1 MQFQE
6 YAYQHMDA
14 LSLQK
19 QLSELAEQIQQAKT
33 IEQVQDCIKK
43 VDTIRRFVAT
53 QVSLVEIRHTADTKD
68 AYYTKEQEYLDT
80 VLPELEKDYEK
91 INRALLESS
100 FLEELKHRLPET
112 FFLQKEMDL
121 KAFDPII
128 IEDMQEENRLMTKYQ
143 ALIASA
149 EIPFDGEIYN
159 LSSLEV
165 KTNSSDRIVRKRA
178 LQAYWNWFEQHEEEV
193 AQIFDQM
200 IKVRTRM
207 AQKLG
212 YDNFIALGYARM
224 HRYDYNQED
233 VAKYRRQVLKDVVPL
248 CSALYKRQQKRLG
261 YDTLHAWDEKVEFL
275 QGNPTP
281 KYDRA
286 ELVKRAQKM
295 YHELSKE
302 TGVFFDFMV
311 EHDLLDLDSKPGK
324 AAGGYCTFMP
334 DYKSPFIFANFN
346 QTQHDAE
353 VLTHEAGHAYQ
364 IYESRDIYPS
374 DCVWPTYES
383 CEIHSMSMEFF
394 THPWMQSFFEE
405 DVNRYYYSHMAG
417 SLKFLPYG
425 VLVDHFQHEVYTN
438 PEMSHKE
445 RMDTWRRLEKE
456 YLPHKNYEEVEIL
469 ERGGWWMR
477 QAHIFMSP
485 FYYID
490 YTLAQVCAMQFWARM
505 ENKDPKAFE
514 DYQHICKIG
523 GTLPFRKIVKEAG
536 LIVPFEEGC
545 LAQVTGSV
553 SQWLDEISE
562 EELTA

>member
-19 QLSELAEQIQQAKT
+19 QLSELAEQIQQANN

-53 QVSLVEIRHTADTKD
+53 QVSLVEIRHTVDTKD

-121 KAFDPII
+121 KAFDSII

-165 KTNSSDRIVRKRA
+165 KTNSSDRIVRKHA

-224 HRYDYNQED
+224 HRYDYDQED

-248 CSALYKRQQKRLG
+248 CSALYKRQQNRLG

-286 ELVKRAQKM
+286 ALVKRAQKM

-311 EHDLLDLDSKPGK
+311 EHELLDLDSKPGK

-536 LIVPFEEGC
+536 LIVTFEEGC
-545 LAQVTGSV
+545 LEQVTGSV

>member
-53 QVSLVEIRHTADTKD
+53 QVSLVEIRHTVDTKD

-165 KTNSSDRIVRKRA
+165 KTNSSDRQVRKRA

-224 HRYDYNQED
+224 HRYDYDQED

-261 YDTLHAWDEKVEFL
+261 YNTLHAWDEKVEFL

-425 VLVDHFQHEVYTN
+425 VLVDHFQHEVYTH

>member
-33 IEQVQDCIKK
+33 IKQVQDCIKK

-53 QVSLVEIRHTADTKD
+53 QVSLVEIRHTVDTKD

-311 EHDLLDLDSKPGK
+311 EHELLDLDSKPGK

-545 LAQVTGSV
+545 LEQVTGSV

>member
-53 QVSLVEIRHTADTKD
+53 QVSLVEIRHTVDTKD

-224 HRYDYNQED
+224 HRYDYDQED

-425 VLVDHFQHEVYTN
+425 VLVDHFQYEVYTH

>member
-1 MQFQE
+1 MQFKD
-6 YAYQHMDA
+6 YTYQHIDA
-14 LSLQK
+14 PLLQK
-19 QLSELAEQIQQAKT
+19 QLSDLALAIQESKT

-43 VDTIRRFVAT
+43 VDEIRRFVTT
-53 QVSLVEIRHTADTKD
+53 QVSLVEIRHTIDTKND
-68 AYYTKEQEYLDT
+68 FYTKEQEFLDS

-91 INRALLESS
+91 INRALLDSA
-100 FLEELKHRLPET
+100 FLADLKQALPET
-112 FFLQKEMDL
+112 FFLQKEMDI
-121 KAFDPII
+121 KAFDPVIV
-128 IEDMQEENRLMTKYQ
+128 EDMQEENRLMTKYQ

-149 EIPFDGEIYN
+149 EIPFDGKVYN

-165 KTNSSDRIVRKRA
+165 KTNSSDRQVRKRA
-178 LQAYWNWFEQHEEEV
+178 LQAYWNWFEQHEEQV
-193 AQIFDQM
+193 AEIFDQM

-207 AQKLG
+207 AQKMG
-212 YDNFIALGYARM
+212 YENFIELGYARM
-224 HRYDYNQED
+224 RRYDYDQKD
-233 VAKYRRQVLKDVVPL
+233 VANYRKQVLKDVVPL
-248 CSALYKRQQKRLG
+248 CSTLYHRQQKRLG
-261 YDTLHAWDEKVEFL
+261 YDTLHAWDEKVEFV

-334 DYKSPFIFANFN
+334 DYRSPFIFANFN

-353 VLTHEAGHAYQ
+353 VLTHEASHAYQ
-364 IYESRDIYPS
+364 IFESRDIYPG

-394 THPWMQSFFEE
+394 THPWMNSFFEE
-405 DVNRYYYSHMAG
+405 DTKRYYYSHMAG

-425 VLVDHFQHEVYTN
+425 VLVDHFQHEVYAH
-438 PEMSHKE
+438 PQMSHKE

-456 YLPHKNYEEVEIL
+456 YLPHKNYEEVDIL

-545 LAQVTGSV
+545 LAQVTSSV
-553 SQWLDEISE
+553 SQWLDAISE
-562 EELTA
+562 EDLAA

>member
-53 QVSLVEIRHTADTKD
+53 QVSLVEIRHTVDTKD

-165 KTNSSDRIVRKRA
+165 KTNSSDRQVRKRA

-224 HRYDYNQED
+224 HRYDYDQED

-425 VLVDHFQHEVYTN
+425 VLVDHFQHEVYTH

-545 LAQVTGSV
+545 LEQVTGSV

>member
-53 QVSLVEIRHTADTKD
+53 QVSLVEIRHTVDTKD

-425 VLVDHFQHEVYTN
+425 VLVDHFQHEVYTH

-553 SQWLDEISE
+553 SHWLDEISE

>member
-53 QVSLVEIRHTADTKD
+53 QVSLVEIRHTVDTKD

-224 HRYDYNQED
+224 HRYDYDQED

-248 CSALYKRQQKRLG
+248 CSALYKRQQERLG
-261 YDTLHAWDEKVEFL
+261 YNTLHAWDEKVEFL

-425 VLVDHFQHEVYTN
+425 VLVDHFQHEVYTH
-438 PEMSHKE
+438 PEMSHQE

>member
-1 MQFQE
+1 MQFKD
-6 YAYQHMDA
+6 YTYQHIDA
-14 LSLQK
+14 PLLQK
-19 QLSELAEQIQQAKT
+19 QLSDLALAIQESKT

-43 VDTIRRFVAT
+43 VDEIRRFVTT
-53 QVSLVEIRHTADTKD
+53 QVSLVEIRHTIDTKND
-68 AYYTKEQEYLDT
+68 FYTKEQEFLDS

-91 INRALLESS
+91 INRALLDSA
-100 FLEELKHRLPET
+100 FLADLKQALPET
-112 FFLQKEMDL
+112 FFLQKEMDI
-121 KAFDPII
+121 KAFDPVIV
-128 IEDMQEENRLMTKYQ
+128 EDMQEENRLMTKYQ

-149 EIPFDGEIYN
+149 EIPFDGKVYN

-165 KTNSSDRIVRKRA
+165 KTNSSDRQVRKRA
-178 LQAYWNWFEQHEEEV
+178 LQAYWNWFEQHEEQV
-193 AQIFDQM
+193 AEIFDQM

-207 AQKLG
+207 AQKMG
-212 YDNFIALGYARM
+212 YENFIELGYARM
-224 HRYDYNQED
+224 RRYDYDQKD
-233 VAKYRRQVLKDVVPL
+233 VSNYRKQVLKDVVPL
-248 CSALYKRQQKRLG
+248 CSALYQRQQKRLG
-261 YDTLHAWDEKVEFL
+261 YDTLHAWDEKVEFV

-334 DYKSPFIFANFN
+334 DYRSPFIFANFN

-364 IYESRDIYPS
+364 IFESRDIYPS

-394 THPWMQSFFEE
+394 THPWMNSFFEE
-405 DVNRYYYSHMAG
+405 DTKRYYYSHMAG

-425 VLVDHFQHEVYTN
+425 VLVDHFQHEVYAH
-438 PEMSHKE
+438 PQMSHKE

-545 LAQVTGSV
+545 LAQVTSSV
-553 SQWLDEISE
+553 SQWLDAISE
-562 EELTA
+562 EELAA

>member
-33 IEQVQDCIKK
+33 IKQVQDCIKK

-53 QVSLVEIRHTADTKD
+53 QVSLVEIRHTVDTKD

-165 KTNSSDRIVRKRA
+165 KTNSYDRQVRKRA

>member
-19 QLSELAEQIQQAKT
+19 QLSELAEQIQQTKT

-53 QVSLVEIRHTADTKD
+53 QVSLVEIRHTVDTKD

-311 EHDLLDLDSKPGK
+311 EHELLDLDSKPGK

-425 VLVDHFQHEVYTN
+425 VLVDHFQHEVYTH

>member
-53 QVSLVEIRHTADTKD
+53 QVSLVEIRHTVDTKD

-165 KTNSSDRIVRKRA
+165 KTNSSDRQVRKRA

-286 ELVKRAQKM
+286 ALVKRAQKM

-311 EHDLLDLDSKPGK
+311 EHELLDLDSKPGK

>member
-53 QVSLVEIRHTADTKD
+53 QVSLVEIRHTVDTKD

-80 VLPELEKDYEK
+80 VLPELENDYEK

-165 KTNSSDRIVRKRA
+165 KTNSSDRQVRKRA

-286 ELVKRAQKM
+286 ALVKRAQKM

-311 EHDLLDLDSKPGK
+311 EHELLDLDSKPGK

-425 VLVDHFQHEVYTN
+425 VLVDHFQHEVYTH

>member
-53 QVSLVEIRHTADTKD
+53 QVSLVEIRHTVDTKD

-224 HRYDYNQED
+224 HRYDYDQED

-311 EHDLLDLDSKPGK
+311 EHELLDLDSKPGK

-425 VLVDHFQHEVYTN
+425 VLVDHFQHEVYAH
-438 PEMSHKE
+438 PEMSHQE

>member
-33 IEQVQDCIKK
+33 IKQVQDCIKK

-53 QVSLVEIRHTADTKD
+53 QVSLVEIRHTVDTKD

-165 KTNSSDRIVRKRA
+165 KTNSSDRQVRKRA

-224 HRYDYNQED
+224 HRYDYDQED
-233 VAKYRRQVLKDVVPL
+233 VAKYRRQVLEDVVPL

-438 PEMSHKE
+438 PEMSHQE

>member
-19 QLSELAEQIQQAKT
+19 QLSELAEQIQQANN

-53 QVSLVEIRHTADTKD
+53 QVSLVEIRHTVDTKD

-121 KAFDPII
+121 KAFDSII

-165 KTNSSDRIVRKRA
+165 KTNSSDRIVRKHA

-224 HRYDYNQED
+224 HRYDYDQED

-248 CSALYKRQQKRLG
+248 CSALYKRQQNRLG

-286 ELVKRAQKM
+286 ALVKRAQKM

-311 EHDLLDLDSKPGK
+311 EHELLDLDSKPGK

-545 LAQVTGSV
+545 LEQVTGSV

>member
-33 IEQVQDCIKK
+33 IKQVQDCIKK

-53 QVSLVEIRHTADTKD
+53 QVSLVEIRHTVDTKD

-178 LQAYWNWFEQHEEEV
+178 LQAYWNLFEQHEEEV

-311 EHDLLDLDSKPGK
+311 EHELLDLDSKPGK

-425 VLVDHFQHEVYTN
+425 VLVDHFQHEVYTH

-523 GTLPFRKIVKEAG
+523 GTLPFRKIVKEAE

-545 LAQVTGSV
+545 LEQVTGSV

>member
-53 QVSLVEIRHTADTKD
+53 QVSLVEIRHTVDTKD

-286 ELVKRAQKM
+286 ALVKRAQKM

-311 EHDLLDLDSKPGK
+311 EHELLDLDSKPGK

-425 VLVDHFQHEVYTN
+425 VLVDHFQHEVYAH
-438 PEMSHKE
+438 PEMSHQE

-545 LAQVTGSV
+545 LEQVTGSV

>member
-53 QVSLVEIRHTADTKD
+53 QVSLVEIRHTVDTKD

-224 HRYDYNQED
+224 HRYDYDQED

-261 YDTLHAWDEKVEFL
+261 YNTLHAWDEKVEFL

-425 VLVDHFQHEVYTN
+425 VLVDHFQHEVYAH
-438 PEMSHKE
+438 PEMSHQE

>member
-53 QVSLVEIRHTADTKD
+53 QVSLVEIRHTVDTKD

-165 KTNSSDRIVRKRA
+165 KTNSSDRQVRKRA

-311 EHDLLDLDSKPGK
+311 EHELLDLDSKPGK

-545 LAQVTGSV
+545 LEQVTGSV

>member
-53 QVSLVEIRHTADTKD
+53 QVSLVEIRHTVDTKD

-91 INRALLESS
+91 INRALLEST
-100 FLEELKHRLPET
+100 FLDDLKQRLPET

-165 KTNSSDRIVRKRA
+165 KTNSSDRQVRKRA

-207 AQKLG
+207 AQKLR

-224 HRYDYNQED
+224 HRYDYDQED
-233 VAKYRRQVLKDVVPL
+233 VAKYRRQVLEDVVPL

-405 DVNRYYYSHMAG
+405 DTNRYYYSHMAG

-425 VLVDHFQHEVYTN
+425 VLVDHFQHEVYTH

-545 LAQVTGSV
+545 LEQVTGSV

>member
-53 QVSLVEIRHTADTKD
+53 QVSLVEIRHTVDTKD

-165 KTNSSDRIVRKRA
+165 KTNSSDRQVRKRA

-286 ELVKRAQKM
+286 ALVKRAQKM

-425 VLVDHFQHEVYTN
+425 VLVDHFQHEVYTH

>member
-53 QVSLVEIRHTADTKD
+53 QVSLVEIRHTVDTKD

-165 KTNSSDRIVRKRA
+165 KTNSSDRQVRKRA

-224 HRYDYNQED
+224 HRYDYDQED

-261 YDTLHAWDEKVEFL
+261 YNTLHAWDEKVEFL

-405 DVNRYYYSHMAG
+405 DTNRYYYSHMAG

-425 VLVDHFQHEVYTN
+425 VLVDHFQHEVYAH
-438 PEMSHKE
+438 PEMSHQE

-545 LAQVTGSV
+545 LEQVTGSV

>member
-53 QVSLVEIRHTADTKD
+53 QVSLVEIRHTVDTKD

-80 VLPELEKDYEK
+80 VLPELENDYEK

-286 ELVKRAQKM
+286 ALVKRAQKM

-311 EHDLLDLDSKPGK
+311 EHELLDLDSKPGK

-425 VLVDHFQHEVYTN
+425 VLVDHFQHEVYAH
-438 PEMSHKE
+438 PEMSHQE

>member
-53 QVSLVEIRHTADTKD
+53 QVSLVEIRHTVDTKD
-68 AYYTKEQEYLDT
+68 AYYTKEQKYLDT

-91 INRALLESS
+91 INRTLLESS

-311 EHDLLDLDSKPGK
+311 EHELLDLDSKPGK

-545 LAQVTGSV
+545 LEQVTGSV

>member
-53 QVSLVEIRHTADTKD
+53 QVSLVEIRHTVDTKD

-91 INRALLESS
+91 INRTLLEST
-100 FLEELKHRLPET
+100 FLDDLKHRLPET

-286 ELVKRAQKM
+286 ALVKRAQKM

-311 EHDLLDLDSKPGK
+311 EHELLDLDSKPGK

-425 VLVDHFQHEVYTN
+425 VLVDHFQHEVYAH
-438 PEMSHKE
+438 PEMSHQE

-545 LAQVTGSV
+545 LEQVTGSV

>member
-33 IEQVQDCIKK
+33 IKQVQDCIKK

-53 QVSLVEIRHTADTKD
+53 QVSLVEIRHTVDTKD

-261 YDTLHAWDEKVEFL
+261 YNTLHAWDEKVEFL

-311 EHDLLDLDSKPGK
+311 EHELLDLDSKPGK

-425 VLVDHFQHEVYTN
+425 VLVDHFQHEVYAH
-438 PEMSHKE
+438 PEMSHQE

>member
-53 QVSLVEIRHTADTKD
+53 QVSLVEIRHTVDTKD

-91 INRALLESS
+91 INRTLLEST
-100 FLEELKHRLPET
+100 FLDDLKHRLPET

-149 EIPFDGEIYN
+149 EILFDGEIYN

-286 ELVKRAQKM
+286 ALVKRAQKM

-425 VLVDHFQHEVYTN
+425 VLVDHFQHEVYAH
-438 PEMSHKE
+438 PEMSHQE

-545 LAQVTGSV
+545 LEQVTGSV

>member
-53 QVSLVEIRHTADTKD
+53 QVSLVEIRHTVDTKD

-91 INRALLESS
+91 INRALLEST
-100 FLEELKHRLPET
+100 FLDDLKQRLPET

-425 VLVDHFQHEVYTN
+425 VLVDHFQHEVYTH

-445 RMDTWRRLEKE
+445 RMDTWHRLEKE

>member
-19 QLSELAEQIQQAKT
+19 QLSELAEQIQQANN

-53 QVSLVEIRHTADTKD
+53 QVSLVEIRHTVDTKD

-91 INRALLESS
+91 INRALLESF

-143 ALIASA
+143 DLIASA

-193 AQIFDQM
+193 AQVFDQM

-224 HRYDYNQED
+224 HRYDYDQED

-286 ELVKRAQKM
+286 ALVKRAQKM

-311 EHDLLDLDSKPGK
+311 EHELLDLDSKPGK

-394 THPWMQSFFEE
+394 THTWMQSFFEE

-425 VLVDHFQHEVYTN
+425 VLVDHFQHEVYAH

-545 LAQVTGSV
+545 LEQVTGSV

>member
-33 IEQVQDCIKK
+33 KEQVQDCIKK

-53 QVSLVEIRHTADTKD
+53 QVSLVEIRHTVDTKD

-286 ELVKRAQKM
+286 ALVKRAQKM

-311 EHDLLDLDSKPGK
+311 EHELLDLDSKPGK

-425 VLVDHFQHEVYTN
+425 VLVDHFQHEVYAH
-438 PEMSHKE
+438 PEMSHQE

>member
-19 QLSELAEQIQQAKT
+19 QLSELAEQIQQVKT
-33 IEQVQDCIKK
+33 IKQVQDCIKK

-53 QVSLVEIRHTADTKD
+53 QVSLVEIRHTVDTKD

-311 EHDLLDLDSKPGK
+311 EHELLDLDSKPGK

-425 VLVDHFQHEVYTN
+425 VLVDHFQHEVYTH

-490 YTLAQVCAMQFWARM
+490 YTLAQVCAMQFWARI

>member
-53 QVSLVEIRHTADTKD
+53 QVSLVEIRHTVDTKD

-165 KTNSSDRIVRKRA
+165 KTNSSDRQVRKRA

-224 HRYDYNQED
+224 HRYDYDQED

-311 EHDLLDLDSKPGK
+311 EHELLDLDSKPGK

-425 VLVDHFQHEVYTN
+425 VLVDHFQHEVYTH

-545 LAQVTGSV
+545 LEQVTGSV

>member
-53 QVSLVEIRHTADTKD
+53 QVSLVEIRHTVDTKD

-425 VLVDHFQHEVYTN
+425 VLVDHFQHEVYTH

>member
-19 QLSELAEQIQQAKT
+19 QLSELAEQIQQVKT
-33 IEQVQDCIKK
+33 IKQVQDCIKK

-53 QVSLVEIRHTADTKD
+53 QVSLVEIRHTVDTKD

-311 EHDLLDLDSKPGK
+311 EHELLDLDSKPGK

-425 VLVDHFQHEVYTN
+425 VLVDHFQHEVYTH

>member
-53 QVSLVEIRHTADTKD
+53 QVSLVEIRHTVDTKD

-100 FLEELKHRLPET
+100 FLEELKHRIPET

-178 LQAYWNWFEQHEEEV
+178 LQAYWNWFEQHEEEI

-224 HRYDYNQED
+224 HRYDYDQED

-261 YDTLHAWDEKVEFL
+261 YNTLHAWDEKVEFL

-425 VLVDHFQHEVYTN
+425 VLVDHFQHEVYTH
-438 PEMSHKE
+438 PEMSHQE

-545 LAQVTGSV
+545 LEQVTGSV

>member
-53 QVSLVEIRHTADTKD
+53 QVSLVEIRHTVDTKD

-224 HRYDYNQED
+224 HRYDYDQED

-311 EHDLLDLDSKPGK
+311 EHELLDLDSKPGK

-425 VLVDHFQHEVYTN
+425 VLVDHFQHEVYAH
-438 PEMSHKE
+438 PEMSHQE

-553 SQWLDEISE
+553 SQWLDEINE

>member
-53 QVSLVEIRHTADTKD
+53 QVSLVEIRHTVDTKD

-224 HRYDYNQED
+224 HRYDYDQED

-334 DYKSPFIFANFN
+334 DYKSPFIFANLN

-425 VLVDHFQHEVYTN
+425 VLVDHFQHEVYTH

-545 LAQVTGSV
+545 LEQVTGSV